1 MNIKD
6 KNVRARELLESCERP
21 VFVFDDDCDGLA
33 SFLILY
39 NHIKKGIPM
48 VIKSSPNLTEKYVTI
63 INSFNPDLLVILDI
77 ALVQEEALNMINCD
91 VIWIDHHEPQES
103 YNTLYINPQIEGL
116 EYPTSLASYNI
127 VNDNLWLCV
136 AGCISDY
143 YYPSELVELLRKES
157 SSLLDDKNSIDSIHY
172 ETNLGRIID
181 ILSFSMKG
189 TVKDALSLIRILM
202 KLESVNDLLIEDSKY
217 KKLIKHYNNVK
228 LKYDELKKDA
238 LDSFN
243 RQEGMLKVFLY
254 DSDGWSLTH
263 ELSSEL
269 ASYYPDNIIIVGRPY
284 AGRMLLSLRS
294 RNHEIKNNLERI
306 MVSFDGTGGGHPHA
320 CGANVLK
327 EDAERFIQAFRE
339 SYDN

>member
-1 MNIKD
+1 MDEKII
-6 KNVRARELLESCERP
+6 RAKELLESSERP
-21 VFVFDDDCDGLA
+21 VFVFDDDCDGIA
-33 SFLILY
+33 SFLLLY
-39 NHIKKGIPM
+39 GFVKKGTPM
-48 VIKSSPNLTEKYVTI
+48 VIKSSPNLTEKYATT

-77 ALVQEEALNMINCD
+77 ALVQEEALRMVGCD
-91 VIWIDHHEPQES
+91 VIWIDHHEPQEPQ
-103 YNTLYINPQIEGL
+103 NTLYINPQLEGE
-116 EYPTSLASYNI
+116 EYPTSLATYNI

-143 YYPSELVELLRKES
+143 YYPEELVEKLRIES
-157 SSLLDDKNSIDSIHY
+157 PSLLDDKNSIDSIHY
-172 ETNLGRIID
+172 ETNLGKIID

-202 KLESVNDLLIEDSKY
+202 KLESVNDLLIEDNKM

-228 LKYDELKKDA
+228 LKYDELKKNA
-238 LDSFN
+238 LESFQK
-243 RQEGMLKVFLY
+243 QEGMLKVFFY

-284 AGRMLLSLRS
+284 ASRMLLSLRS
-294 RNHEIKNNLERI
+294 RNHEIKSTLEKI

-327 EDAERFIQAFRE
+327 EDAERFIQSFKE
-339 SYDN
+339 SYD